1 MYKFIFMSIKSL
13 QEKIIIL
20 KEDKNMKNIT
30 IKLKLQVIVFLSIFI
45 IAVII
50 SSQSILTME
59 KLSKEKIESYRIEAY
74 KNKEIELKNYIS
86 VVEKSI
92 ESFYSRTST
101 EKIQK
106 EVEQHLSNEM
116 IFIFSIINSI
126 YQSNKD
132 TLSEYEI
139 KEKIKQIINDT
150 RYANNGYFWINDMNT
165 KMVLHPRSSKL
176 NGKDISNIKD
186 TNNKF
191 FFKDMVNELKSKDEA
206 IVKYFWKEPQFK
218 NPQAKISYVKLFK
231 PFNWVIGTGTYLNDV
246 TSHLQKE
253 ALNTIA
259 NMKYGKD
266 GYFWI
271 NDSKNNMV
279 MHPMNK
285 ALNGKSLSNIK
296 DANGKYLFTDMTKLA
311 NEKGEGLYQ
320 YYFAKPGKEEP
331 QPKLSYIKI
340 FKPWNWII
348 GTGAYIDDIEEN
360 VNIMI
365 EKTNNDINEFI
376 TYMTIGTILAMAV
389 LLFTSI
395 LITRKTILEPLD
407 NFEHGLLAFFKY
419 LNRESSEVVYL
430 DDSAKD
436 ELGKM
441 AKVVNK
447 NIEITKASIEE
458 DRQFIDETIHVLT
471 EFEQGDLC
479 QRINISVQN
488 PALMKL
494 KDVLDSMANHIES
507 NIESVLDIL
516 VQYSKYNYLNRVDN
530 SHVKNQLLQLV
541 NGVNNL
547 GDSITTM
554 LNENK
559 NIGVSLDK
567 SSTILL
573 DNVHT
578 LNDSSN
584 EAATALE
591 QTAAALEEITSTIEV
606 NTNSVI
612 KMASFAQKVI
622 SSVEEGNT
630 LANKTT
636 QSMDEI
642 NDQVTAITEAISVI
656 DQIAFQTNILSLN
669 AAVEAA
675 TAGEAGK
682 GFAVVAQEVRNLATR
697 SAEAAKEIKALVETA
712 STKANDGKNISNA
725 MINGYT
731 VLNENIQETIKL
743 INQVETASKEQE
755 TGIEQIND
763 AIAQQDQ
770 QTQQIASAASK
781 TYDIAMETSN
791 ISKHIVEE
799 VESKQFTPSDLQNE
813 KIVKKREDE
822 WSSF

>member
-1 MYKFIFMSIKSL
+1 
-13 QEKIIIL
+13 
-20 KEDKNMKNIT
+20 
-30 IKLKLQVIVFLSIFI
+30 
-45 IAVII
+45 
-50 SSQSILTME
+50 
-59 KLSKEKIESYRIEAY
+59 
-74 KNKEIELKNYIS
+74 
-86 VVEKSI
+86 
-92 ESFYSRTST
+92 
-101 EKIQK
+101 
-106 EVEQHLSNEM
+106 
-116 IFIFSIINSI
+116 
-126 YQSNKD
+126 
-132 TLSEYEI
+132 
-139 KEKIKQIINDT
+139 
-150 RYANNGYFWINDMNT
+150 
-165 KMVLHPRSSKL
+165 
-176 NGKDISNIKD
+176 
-186 TNNKF
+186 
-191 FFKDMVNELKSKDEA
+191 
-206 IVKYFWKEPQFK
+206 
-218 NPQAKISYVKLFK
+218 
-231 PFNWVIGTGTYLNDV
+231 
-246 TSHLQKE
+246 
-253 ALNTIA
+253 
-259 NMKYGKD
+259 MKYGKD

-271 NDSKNNMV
+271 NDNKNYMI

-285 ALNGKSLSNIK
+285 KLNGKSLSNIK
-296 DANGKYLFTDMTKLA
+296 DANGKYLFTDMTKIA
-311 NEKGEGLYQ
+311 NEKGEGLYR
-320 YYFAKPGKEEP
+320 YYFAKPGKDEA
-331 QPKLSYIKI
+331 QPKLSYIKL
-340 FKPWNWII
+340 FKPWNWVI

-376 TYMTIGTILAMAV
+376 TYMTLGTILAMAI
-389 LLFTSI
+389 LLFISI
-395 LITRKTILEPLD
+395 SITRKTILEPLD
-407 NFEHGLLAFFKY
+407 EFEHGLLSFFKY
-419 LNRESSEVVYL
+419 LNRETSEVVYL
-430 DDSAKD
+430 DDSSKD

-458 DRQFIDETIHVLT
+458 DREFIDETIHVLT

-479 QRINISVQN
+479 QRININVQN

-494 KDVLDSMANHIES
+494 KDVLDSMASHIET

-516 VQYSKYNYLNRVDN
+516 EQYANYNYLNRIDN

-559 NIGVSLDK
+559 EVGLSLDK
-567 SSTILL
+567 SSSVLL

-591 QTAAALEEITSTIEV
+591 QTAAALEEITSTIEL
-606 NTNSVI
+606 NTSSVI
-612 KMASFAQKVI
+612 QMASFAQKVI

-630 LANKTT
+630 LASKTT
-636 QSMDEI
+636 KSMDEI
-642 NDQVTAITEAISVI
+642 NEQVTAITEAISVI

-712 STKANDGKNISNA
+712 SSKANEGKNISNA
-725 MINGYT
+725 MINGYS

-755 TGIEQIND
+755 SGIEQIND
-763 AIAQQDQ
+763 AVAQQDQ

-781 TYDIAMETSN
+781 TYDIAIEASN

-799 VESKQFTPSDLQNE
+799 VEAKKFKE
-813 KIVKKREDE
+813 KV
-822 WSSF
+822 S